1 MTGPLPPASM
11 PTTPAS
17 SLDPAPPWT
26 PLVPPSRRAGRLLYI
41 GGVIFV
47 LVVAGMVI
55 GLSAFRRASVAHER
69 RERVATVTAGPRV
82 RVVRVERSPG
92 SRTIVLTGEA
102 RPFLSVALY
111 AKVSGYLKELRVDK
125 GDHVTAG
132 EVLAVVESPETDQSA
147 EAASADARNKRV
159 IADRDAKLVTGKF
172 IAPEEAEQAETDANV
187 AQSRAQG
194 YAALQRYETLRAP
207 FSGTVTARYAD
218 PGALVQNAENSQTSA
233 LPVVEVGQTDSLRVY
248 VYLDQ
253 RDAADIRRG
262 APVVISD
269 PNRPNLHVVGAVS
282 RFTGELDPNTRTL
295 LAEIDVTNRKGTIV
309 PGSVVRVALAVAG
322 QSYLELPAAALIDR
336 GEKHFVAIVN
346 DSDRVNF
353 REVHVLDSDGITV
366 RLLDGVTEGERVAIN
381 LGDSVPEG
389 QRVQPLGD
397 STVARRV

>member
-17 SLDPAPPWT
+17 SPDPAPPWT

>member
-1 MTGPLPPASM
+1 M
-11 PTTPAS
+11 
-17 SLDPAPPWT
+17 
-26 PLVPPSRRAGRLLYI
+26 
-41 GGVIFV
+41 

>member
-1 MTGPLPPASM
+1 MM
-11 PTTPAS
+11 
-17 SLDPAPPWT
+17 DAPWSPS
-26 PLVPPSRRAGRLLYI
+26 VPPSRNAGRILYI
-41 GGVIFV
+41 GTGVFV
-47 LVVAGMVI
+47 VVVLGMVV
-55 GLSAFRRASVAHER
+55 GLSAFRKSSVARER
-69 RERVATVTAGPRV
+69 RERVATVDAGPRV
-82 RVVRVERSPG
+82 RAVGVERSPG

-125 GDHVTAG
+125 GDHVMAG
-132 EVLAVVESPETDQSA
+132 QVLAVVESPETDQSA
-147 EAASADARNKRV
+147 DAASADARNKRL
-159 IADRDAKLVTGKF
+159 IANRDAQLVDRKL
-172 IAPEEAEQAETDANV
+172 IAPEEAEQAETDAKV

-194 YAALQRYETLRAP
+194 FEALQRYETLRAP

-253 RDAADIRRG
+253 RDAADVRRG
-262 APVVISD
+262 APVVITD
-269 PNRPNLHVVGAVS
+269 PNRPSLRVSGAVS

-295 LAEIDVTNRKGTIV
+295 LAEIDVSNRKGAIV
-309 PGSVVRVALAVAG
+309 PGSVVRVELAVAG
-322 QSYLELPAAALIDR
+322 QSYLEVPAEAMIDR
-336 GEKHFVAIVN
+336 GTKHFVAIIN
-346 DSDRVNF
+346 TDNRVNF
-353 REVHVLDSDGITV
+353 REVHMLDTDGITV

-397 STVARRV
+397 SAAARGA